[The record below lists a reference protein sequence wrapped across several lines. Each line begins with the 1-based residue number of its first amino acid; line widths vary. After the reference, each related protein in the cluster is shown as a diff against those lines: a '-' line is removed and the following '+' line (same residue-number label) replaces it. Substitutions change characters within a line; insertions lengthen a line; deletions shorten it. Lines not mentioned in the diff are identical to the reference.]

1 MAKSSGNGGIL
12 GSGIFG
18 MFGTIVNCNANDD
31 SIYCNIMKFFNLF
44 IILCIVLY
52 ILYFAYTFLL
62 KPIIKSKK
70 R

>member
-1 MAKSSGNGGIL
+1 MAKSSGNGGIM

-18 MFGTIVNCNANDD
+18 MFGTVINCNSTDD

-44 IILCIVLY
+44 IVICIIIY
-52 ILYFAYTFLL
+52 ILYFVYAYLI
-62 KPIIKSKK
+62 KPSFKSKK